1 MAIETRTASDG
12 SKRYIA
18 RVWDP
23 VLQRKVSKSFK
34 RLRDA
39 QKAETAMKVRMFTGE
54 RLERPQDIMFSDL
67 ATEVLQNCTAG
78 ATTVKEYT
86 HINEELIRLIGS
98 KSVRQIKVRD
108 VERVVAELCRDKSP
122 NTVNKYVIRLRHILR
137 RAIAHGYI
145 NVSPAEHISNK
156 PRLANV
162 RRMEILTDEE
172 MKQLLKESD
181 PYWKPLFLLW
191 LATGMRRAEIFGLD
205 PSCLDERNC
214 RIHVRQQLK
223 DGKLVPYTKS
233 KRPRTVD
240 VAPEIMVVV
249 VQHMKAAPYLEGTEK
264 VVFPSITGKPVH
276 VSDWYRDVFKP
287 LVTKIGRP
295 EVGTHTLRHTFA
307 SQALSVGMNVK
318 VLQQML
324 GHADASLTLGRY
336 SHLVPSDSRAAAEKL
351 AGSLLSDGNVT
362 TGGHS
367 EDDVDEST
375 EVA

>member
-1 MAIETRTASDG
+1 MAIETRTLSDG

-23 VLQRKVSKSFK
+23 VLGRKVSKSFK
-34 RLRDA
+34 RLKDA
-39 QKAETAMKVRMFTGE
+39 QKAEADMKVRMFTGE
-54 RLERPQDIMFSDL
+54 RLERPQDVMFADF
-67 ATEVLQNCTAG
+67 AKEVMSNCTAT
-78 ATTVKEYT
+78 ATTRKEYE
-86 HINEELIRLIGS
+86 HINEVLIRLIGP
-98 KSVRQIKVRD
+98 KSVRQVKVRD
-108 VERVVAELCRDKSP
+108 VERLVAELARDLAP
-122 NTVNKYVIRLRHILR
+122 LTVNKYVIRLRHIFR

-145 NVSPAEHISNK
+145 NVSPAEQISNK
-156 PRLANV
+156 PRLTTV
-162 RRMEILTDEE
+162 RRMEIFTDEE
-172 MKQLLKESD
+172 VKQLLKECD
-181 PYWKPLFLLW
+181 QYWKPLFLLW
-191 LATGMRRAEIFGLD
+191 LATGMRRAEILGLD

-223 DGKLVPYTKS
+223 DGRLVPYTKS
-233 KRPRTVD
+233 RRPRTID
-240 VAPEIMVVV
+240 VSPEIMTVVV
-249 VQHMKAAPYLEGTEK
+249 DHMKTAPYLEGTEK

-307 SQALSVGMNVK
+307 SRALSVGMNIK

-336 SHLVPSDSRAAAEKL
+336 SHLVPSDSRAAADKL
-351 AGSLLSDGNVT
+351 ACSLLSDGNVT

-367 EDDVDEST
+367 EDDLNKST